1 MKALVLIFVSILFG
15 AAGQVMMKW
24 GTNQIFVPSGTG
36 FYRSIYAYL
45 TNVPLLFGLTL
56 YGISAVFWIVA
67 IGKVELSYAYP
78 MVALGYVLVFIA
90 SFFLFHEHIT
100 FFRIWGLL
108 LIVMGVV
115 FIAKS

>member
-1 MKALVLIFVSILFG
+1 MKALVLILVSVLFG

-24 GTNQIFVPSGTG
+24 GTNQINLASGSG
-36 FYRSIYAYL
+36 LSRSLYVYF
-45 TNVPLLFGLTL
+45 TNVPLLSGLAL
-56 YGISAVFWIVA
+56 YGISAIFWVLA

-100 FFRIWGLL
+100 FLRIWGLL
-108 LIVMGVV
+108 LIVIGVV